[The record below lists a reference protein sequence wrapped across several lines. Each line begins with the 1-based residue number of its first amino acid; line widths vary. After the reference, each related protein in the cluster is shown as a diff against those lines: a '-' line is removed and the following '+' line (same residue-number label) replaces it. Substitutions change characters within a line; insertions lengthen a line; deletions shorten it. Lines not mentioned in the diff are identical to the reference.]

1 MLQTFKHFNRIAIA
15 VFVAVFIVMIG
26 SFGFV
31 YLEDYSFIEAL
42 YMTVITVSNVGFNE
56 VRPLSSQGMI
66 FTLILIIT
74 SIGTF
79 AYAISAITTYFVAG
93 EYKDVYKT
101 RKLKQKIEA
110 LENHVIVCG
119 YGRVGEKA
127 CAELWAKNHSVVVIE
142 NCEEKVKF
150 LLEEKKALVVFGNAS
165 QDERLIE
172 AGLKKAKAII
182 STLPSDAENIY
193 AVLAVREINPNIK
206 VISRASRPASVK
218 KLRTAGADNV
228 IMPDTVGGA
237 HMASLVATPD
247 VMDFLDHVCI
257 QGKGAIN
264 LEEID
269 VRDLPEDFKV
279 PTLGELD
286 ASNEIGINVIGI
298 KNAKGEFLINPGPS
312 TKLDNACKLF
322 VLGNASQI
330 QLLNK
335 LFGIQTPE

>member
-1 MLQTFKHFNRIAIA
+1 MLRTFKHINRIAISA
-15 VFVAVFIVMIG
+15 FVAVFIVTFG
-26 SFGFV
+26 SLGFM

-42 YMTVITVSNVGFNE
+42 YMTVITISTVGFRE
-56 VRPLSSQGMI
+56 VHPLSSVGMI
-66 FTLILIIT
+66 FTSMLIIT

-79 AYAISAITTYFVAG
+79 AYTISAVTTYFVAG
-93 EYKDVYKT
+93 EYKDVFKS
-101 RKLKQKIEA
+101 RKLKRSIES

-127 CAELWAKNHSVVVIE
+127 CAELWDKNYPVVIIE
-142 NCEEKVKF
+142 QSEEKVQF
-150 LLEEKKALVVFGNAS
+150 LLENKNALVVHGDAS
-165 QDERLIE
+165 HDECLIE
-172 AGLKKAKAII
+172 AGLQNAKAII
-182 STLPSDAENIY
+182 STMPNDADNLY

-206 VISRASRPASVK
+206 VISRASRQASVK

-247 VMDFLDHVCI
+247 VMDFLDHVRI

-269 VRDLPEDFKV
+269 VSDLPEDFKA

-298 KNAKGEFLINPGPS
+298 KTAEGEFLINPGPT
-312 TKLDNACKLF
+312 TKIDNACKLF
-322 VLGNASQI
+322 VLGDELQI
-330 QLLNK
+330 QLLNE
-335 LFGIQTPE
+335 LFGIQISE